1 MDVAGGAIQL
11 MSKSVT
17 KSKKDDTERNS
28 EVPFG
33 MIESIVGGGNPEA
46 EANFE
51 VDILSQPQI
60 KGKPENQ
67 ILQDGDSPIDDKKSI
82 YATSIPISP
91 HNIRPNTQEQGT
103 DNLRKKSFKKQ

>member
-1 MDVAGGAIQL
+1 

-33 MIESIVGGGNPEA
+33 IIESIVGGGKPEA

-51 VDILSQPQI
+51 VDILSQP
-60 KGKPENQ
+60 
-67 ILQDGDSPIDDKKSI
+67 
-82 YATSIPISP
+82 
-91 HNIRPNTQEQGT
+91 
-103 DNLRKKSFKKQ
+103 